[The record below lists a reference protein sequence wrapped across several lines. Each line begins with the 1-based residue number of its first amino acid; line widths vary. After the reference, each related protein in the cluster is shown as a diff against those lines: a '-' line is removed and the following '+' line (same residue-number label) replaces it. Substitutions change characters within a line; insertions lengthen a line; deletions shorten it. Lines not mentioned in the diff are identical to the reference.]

1 MALDGQVLVHA
12 VALRRWLHG
21 VPLIGRTVMNWDR
34 SLCRWIALVI
44 DALKALLLTLK
55 SLDFLQ

>member
-21 VPLIGRTVMNWDR
+21 VPLIGTVMNWDR
-34 SLCRWIALVI
+34 SLCGWVALVI